1 MPLLAGPAGM
11 MRVHSLQ
18 SAQVC
23 ADAGPAHCTKNVSL
37 WLVLGFTGLG
47 CAWLFPGHFFPWP
60 GFRQEVLAAVAFIV
74 LSVAAFTGVES
85 INWPRIA
92 VIAFAAAG
100 IPLLQL
106 AFGQIDFRGGGLLC
120 ATYLVAFAT
129 SIAVGATLASGK
141 SRAQL
146 IDGFAACTVSAGIA
160 SSGMALCQWLGP
172 SGWEGLLDLHDGRR
186 PIANIGQ
193 PNHLSTLLLLGV
205 AGALHWYESRR
216 INGWSAA
223 FVVAWLGC
231 GIVLTESRTGWLNV
245 AVISLWWFFMRKKAS
260 LRLRTLPI
268 ALGVAAFALAVCS
281 LSELHVLVGAVEPV
295 DASGTT
301 IRLDAGSRPLH
312 WAMLADALRQS
323 PWWGYGW
330 SQVANAQF
338 AVSANHPATGAWLTQ
353 SHNLVLDLLVY
364 NGLPVGLLLSS
375 LLLLWLVQHARACND
390 ATSWCLLLAL
400 FMLFTHALL
409 ENPLHYAYFL
419 LPAGLLI
426 GILSEDL
433 RAERQSRGGRLS
445 LAMCIAVLLVPLTVV
460 TAEYFRAEQAL
471 RELGLAFARIGK
483 PPSELPQPDWYLLDG
498 WAAYHRAS
506 TMAVSAGMQPEQI
519 DELRKV
525 ASRYPYP
532 YVLMQYARASAL
544 NANPEAAHRA
554 FVHGCKVLRRPT
566 CEAMRKVW
574 SDLQSSEPKFRPFAF
589 PAWSG

>member
-1 MPLLAGPAGM
+1 MSAGAGPTHGM
-11 MRVHSLQ
+11 
-18 SAQVC
+18 
-23 ADAGPAHCTKNVSL
+23 KNVSL

-74 LSVAAFTGVES
+74 LAVAALTGVER

-92 VIAFAAAG
+92 VIAFAAAC

-106 AFGQIDFRGGGLLC
+106 AFGQIDFRGGGLLS
-120 ATYLVAFAT
+120 ATYLVAFAA
-129 SIAVGATLASGK
+129 SIAVGATLGSGK
-141 SRAQL
+141 SREQP
-146 IDGFAACTVSAGIA
+146 IDGFAACLVAAGIV

-172 SGWEGLLDLHDGRR
+172 SVWEGLLDTHNGRR
-186 PIANIGQ
+186 PVANIGQ

-205 AGALHWYESRR
+205 VGALYWYEKRR

-223 FVVAWLGC
+223 FVVAWLGW

-245 AVISLWWFFMRKKAS
+245 AVIALWWFFMRKRGS
-260 LRLRTLPI
+260 LRLQTLPI
-268 ALGVAAFALAVCS
+268 GLGVAAFALAVFC
-281 LSELHVLVGAVEPV
+281 LSELHVLVGAVEPI
-295 DASGTT
+295 DAVSTT
-301 IRLDAGSRPLH
+301 IRLDAGPRPLH

-375 LLLLWLVQHARACND
+375 LLLLWFVRHARACND
-390 ATSWCLLLAL
+390 ATSCCLLLAL
-400 FMLFTHALL
+400 FMLFNHALL

-433 RAERQSRGGRLS
+433 RAERRWLGGRLS
-445 LAMCIAVLLVPLTVV
+445 LAIPIAVLLVPLTVV
-460 TAEYFRAEQAL
+460 TAEYLRAEEAL
-471 RELGLAFARIGK
+471 RELRLAFAGVGK
-483 PPSELPQPDWYLLDG
+483 PPSELPQPDWYLVDG
-498 WAAYHRAS
+498 WAAYLRAS
-506 TMAVSAGMQPEQI
+506 TMAVSADMQPEQI

-525 ASRYPYP
+525 ASRYPYANI
-532 YVLMQYARASAL
+532 LMQYARASAL
-544 NANPEAAHRA
+544 NANPEAAHRV
-554 FVHGCKVLRRPT
+554 FVHGCKVLVRPT

-574 SDLQSSEPKFRPFAF
+574 SDLQSSEPKFRLVAF